1 MSGNYRARII
11 EDLKSSR
18 DLLTDTLAD
27 QALIATVANAT
38 QRIIEALRGGHKI
51 LIAGNGGSAAD
62 AQHIAGELVGRFNF
76 DREPLPAV
84 ALTTDG
90 STLTA
95 IGNDYGFDQTFARQV
110 EALGRA
116 GDVLLCISTSGR
128 SRNILAALRAARKGG
143 LATIGLTGGSSGDV
157 DALCDHLIRVP
168 SNRTP
173 FVQQV
178 HITIAH
184 IICALTEEAIF
195 VKSNR
200 DDPP

>member
-1 MSGNYRARII
+1 
-11 EDLKSSR
+11 
-18 DLLTDTLAD
+18 
-27 QALIATVANAT
+27 LIATVANAT

-173 FVQQV
+173 FIQQV

-195 VKSNR
+195 GK
-200 DDPP
+200 